1 MQGGAAIVAGKLQ
14 IGDVLLKIQG
24 KDTRRMTFKQVRALL
39 LGPPGSTVELSV
51 QRKAAGQLT
60 MLTLKLVRSDITPP
74 IPSAPPA
81 PRPDVVNGQSGGS
94 QDNGD
99 KLDESHCSR
108 LHLSMRL
115 DDLATLASPSTALQS
130 IPTSG
135 GK

>member
-1 MQGGAAIVAGKLQ
+1 M
-14 IGDVLLKIQG
+14 
-24 KDTRRMTFKQVRALL
+24 
-39 LGPPGSTVELSV
+39 

-60 MLTLKLVRSDITPP
+60 MLTMKLVRSDITPA

-81 PRPDVVNGQSGGS
+81 PQPDGVNRQSSEG

-99 KLDESHCSR
+99 ELDESHCSR

-115 DDLATLASPSTALQS
+115 DDLATHISPSTALQS

>member
-1 MQGGAAIVAGKLQ
+1 
-14 IGDVLLKIQG
+14 
-24 KDTRRMTFKQVRALL
+24 MTFQQVRALL

-60 MLTLKLVRSDITPP
+60 MLTMKLVRSDITPP
-74 IPSAPPA
+74 VPSAPPA
-81 PRPDVVNGQSGGS
+81 PQPDGVNGQSSGG
-94 QDNGD
+94 QDND
-99 KLDESHCSR
+99 DELDESHCSR

-115 DDLATLASPSTALQS
+115 DDLATHVSPSTALQS